1 VLDGRAY
8 GLCPGF
14 PNPAELEIVNP
25 GAGSNGIVFG
35 VSGYNGPA
43 TIKVSV
49 GTLNTFN
56 AGKLLLSQHGQPV
69 DGTTFFI
76 GELPASAC
84 SYPSLEL
91 DVKAGHSSSQHNLG
105 FGTCTS
111 GKLVQITDSM
121 GAWSGP

>member
-1 VLDGRAY
+1 M
-8 GLCPGF
+8 
-14 PNPAELEIVNP
+14 NPS
-25 GAGSNGIVFG
+25 AGSNGIVFG

-43 TIKVSV
+43 TVKVSV
-49 GTLNTFN
+49 GTLNTFS
-56 AGKLLLSQHGQPV
+56 AGKLLLSQRGQPA

-105 FGTCTS
+105 FGTCTA